1 MDFDSSS
8 TIMEFKN
15 NFPIPNDIY
24 WENGRFDTKDG
35 NVEREAVAIMYTNLL
50 AGFIV
55 GIESSGRMTDFEIE
69 PFSMGNASKEA
80 PQWIS
85 VESLLPDSKEGQWSK
100 EVIAL
105 SDTGDVFKLSC
116 MGSYWQRTK
125 AFIESGSSKI
135 THWMPLNYP
144 DD

>member
-8 TIMEFKN
+8 TVMEFKN
-15 NFPIPNDIY
+15 NFPIPDGIY
-24 WENGRFDTKDG
+24 WNNGRFDTKDSS
-35 NVEREAVAIMYTNLL
+35 VEREALAIMYTNLL

-55 GIESSGRMTDFEIE
+55 GLESSGRMADFDIE
-69 PFSMGNASKEA
+69 PFSMGNVSKES

-85 VESLLPDSKEGQWSK
+85 TESRLPESQEGKWSK

-105 SDTGDVFKLSC
+105 GDAGDIFKLSC
-116 MGSYWQRTK
+116 MGSYWQSTE
-125 AFIESGSSKI
+125 AFIKSQSTKI
-135 THWMPLNYP
+135 THWMPLIYP